1 MTSRPISPRL
11 AGLALAAGVL
21 LLVAACSSP
30 STTAGPV
37 ATAAPSSA
45 ALPGSS
51 LPSEDKDLEGL
62 LPATLCGQPTTKT
75 SLSGAT
81 FAAAA
86 TPVFTAML
94 SQLGKTPSD
103 VNLAFASADATKA
116 PNCGVT
122 VGVFQISGASKDA
135 IQTVFLAASIQDET
149 TYTESNVG
157 GKDVFQDTS
166 SSDKSYAYFKDG
178 GVFFVQ
184 APDDAT
190 AATVLAT
197 MP

>member
-1 MTSRPISPRL
+1 MTSRLISRP
-11 AGLALAAGVL
+11 AGIALAAGVL

-30 STTAGPV
+30 AATVGP
-37 ATAAPSSA
+37 TAAGASSGA
-45 ALPGSS
+45 VLPGSS
-51 LPSEDKDLEGL
+51 QPSEDKDLEAL

-94 SQLGKTPSD
+94 SQLGKTPTD
-103 VNLAFASADATKA
+103 VNLAFATADAIKA
-116 PNCGVT
+116 PTCGVT
-122 VGVFQISGASKDA
+122 VGVFQITGASKDA
-135 IQTVFLAASIQDET
+135 IKTVFLAASVQDET
-149 TYTESNVG
+149 TYTESSVG
-157 GKDVFQDTS
+157 GKDVFKDTTA
-166 SSDKSYAYFKDG
+166 SDKSYAYFKDG
-178 GVFFVQ
+178 GVFFVE

-190 AATVLAT
+190 AATVLAV

>member
-1 MTSRPISPRL
+1 
-11 AGLALAAGVL
+11 
-21 LLVAACSSP
+21 
-30 STTAGPV
+30 
-37 ATAAPSSA
+37 
-45 ALPGSS
+45 
-51 LPSEDKDLEGL
+51 
-62 LPATLCGQPTTKT
+62 
-75 SLSGAT
+75 
-81 FAAAA
+81 
-86 TPVFTAML
+86 ML
-94 SQLGKTPSD
+94 SQLGKTPAD

-135 IQTVFLAASIQDET
+135 IQTVFLAASLQDET
-149 TYTESNVG
+149 PYTESNVG
-157 GKDVFQDTS
+157 GKDVFQDKS